1 MRPIFVEPDP
11 SPSPGLEDIR
21 EEGDQLLTWVLGAPL
36 QSLVAVLVGVLLLA
50 ALRWTIA
57 RAVRSVIDG
66 GARVRSHTRRLLMKT
81 KVPVPGEDSDPLAVA
96 RRVQRAETMGSVL
109 RSVAG
114 IVVTILV
121 VTALAE
127 INDWNLGPL
136 LASAGVVGVAL
147 GFGAQ
152 TLVKDFLA
160 GIFML
165 VEDQYG
171 VGDVVDLGEAIGT
184 VEAVGLR
191 VTQVRDL
198 SGTLWYVR
206 NGEILRVGNMTQ
218 GWSKALVEVTV
229 PPDADVEHAAALLTR
244 AAQEVAATRPAEVLG
259 EPEVTG
265 YESLSAESV
274 MVRMTLKVAPAKQW
288 AIQREVRARVR
299 ELFVEEGVGLAL
311 PRQMLVERAAPAATT
326 PAKDDAGEG

>member
-1 MRPIFVEPDP
+1 MPDP
-11 SPSPGLEDIR
+11 
-21 EEGDQLLTWVLGAPL
+21 EEAVRWVMGWPL
-36 QSLVAVLVGVLLLA
+36 QSLIAILVGLVLLA
-50 ALRWTIA
+50 VVRWVIA

-66 GARVRSHTRRLLMKT
+66 GVKMRTHTRRLLMKT
-81 KVPVPGEDSDPLAVA
+81 RVPVAGEDSDPLAVA

-114 IVVTILV
+114 IVVTVLV
-121 VTALAE
+121 VTALAN
-127 INDWNLGPL
+127 INEWDLGPV

-171 VGDVVDLGEAIGT
+171 VGDVVDVGEASGV

-191 VTQVRDL
+191 ITQIRDL

-218 GWSKALVEVTV
+218 GWSKARVEVMV
-229 PPDADVEHAAALLTR
+229 PPDTDVARATALVLQAAT
-244 AAQEVAATRPAEVLG
+244 EVAAAHEKEVLG
-259 EPEVTG
+259 EPEVTA
-265 YESLSAESV
+265 YEALSAESV
-274 MVRMTLKVAPAKQW
+274 TLRMLLKVAPAKQW

-299 ELFVEEGVGLAL
+299 ELFVAEGVGLAL
-311 PRQMLVERAAPAATT
+311 PRQVMVERGQPGTAPKER
-326 PAKDDAGEG
+326 PSAG

>member
-1 MRPIFVEPDP
+1 MIPAEPTP
-11 SPSPGLEDIR
+11 SPSPPIPDPGEAVA
-21 EEGDQLLTWVLGAPL
+21 WVMGWPL
-36 QSLVAVLVGVLLLA
+36 QSLIAILVGLVLLA
-50 ALRWTIA
+50 VVRWVIA

-66 GARVRSHTRRLLMKT
+66 GAKVRSHTRRLLMKT
-81 KVPVPGEDSDPLAVA
+81 RVVPGEESDPMAVA

-114 IVVTILV
+114 IVVTVLV
-121 VTALAE
+121 ITALAN
-127 INDWNLGPL
+127 INDWDLGPV

-171 VGDVVDLGEAIGT
+171 VGDVVDVGEAIGT

-191 VTQVRDL
+191 ITQVRDL

-218 GWSKALVEVTV
+218 GWSMARVEVMV
-229 PPDADVEHAAALLTR
+229 PPDTDVARATELVLRAANDVAAAH
-244 AAQEVAATRPAEVLG
+244 EAEVLG
-259 EPEVTG
+259 EPEVTA
-265 YESLSAESV
+265 YEALSAESV
-274 MVRMTLKVAPAKQW
+274 TLRMLLKVAPATQW
-288 AIQREVRARVR
+288 AIQREVRARLR

-311 PRQMLVERAAPAATT
+311 PRQVMVERTAPGA
-326 PAKDDAGEG
+326 PAKDRPSDG

>member
-1 MRPIFVEPDP
+1 MIVAVPSPDP
-11 SPSPGLEDIR
+11 SEAVSEVVDR
-21 EEGDQLLTWVLGAPL
+21 TAEKTTEAMDWLLGWPL
-36 QSLVAVLVGVLLLA
+36 QSLVAVVVGILLLA
-50 ALRWTIA
+50 AVRWAIG

-66 GARVRSHTRRLLMKT
+66 GAKVRSHTRRLLMKSR
-81 KVPVPGEDSDPLAVA
+81 VPVPGEDSDPLAVA

-114 IVVTILV
+114 IVVTVLV
-121 VTALAE
+121 VTALAN
-127 INDWNLGPL
+127 INDWDLGPV

-171 VGDVVDLGEAIGT
+171 VGDVVDVGEATGT

-218 GWSKALVEVTV
+218 GWSVARVEVMV
-229 PPDADVEHAAALLTR
+229 PPDTDVAHATDLVLR
-244 AAQEVAATRPAEVLG
+244 AATDVAAVHVDDVLG
-259 EPEVTG
+259 APEVTS

-274 MVRMTLKVAPAKQW
+274 MLRMLLKVAPAKQW
-288 AIQREVRARVR
+288 AIQRDVRARLR
-299 ELFVEEGVGLAL
+299 ELFVAEGVGLAI
-311 PRQMLVERAAPAATT
+311 PRQVMVERSTSGSSHQGDP
-326 PAKDDAGEG
+326 KER